1 MSRTKLI
8 KAPRDV
14 KRRNSL
20 IAYTLMLGVWVIN
33 KNWNWKSS
41 FMSIH
46 QTSLALLKSWGK
58 ICMIGILKSL
68 IIIYL
73 GRIKWANAEG
83 EWHSTSNVFLWES
96 GALALLVKLFKHF
109 SMFFIW
115 RHGKRWMAG
124 ICNVGSFGTSVVERC
139 LMFVILERLCLQKSD
154 SYWTEEH
161 SG

>member
-20 IAYTLMLGVWVIN
+20 IAYTLMLGAWVIN
-33 KNWNWKSS
+33 KNWNWRSS

-68 IIIYL
+68 IIISL
-73 GRIKWANAEG
+73 GRIKWANVEG

-96 GALALLVKLFKHF
+96 GAWALLVKLFKHF
-109 SMFFIW
+109 SVFYVW
-115 RHGKRWMAG
+115 RHGKRWMVG
-124 ICNVGSFGTSVVERC
+124 IGNVGSFGSSVVGGC
-139 LMFVILERLCLQKSD
+139 SVFVTLQRLYLQNSD
-154 SYWTEEH
+154 SHWTEEH

>member
-20 IAYTLMLGVWVIN
+20 IAYTLMLGAWVIN
-33 KNWNWKSS
+33 KNWNWRSS

-46 QTSLALLKSWGK
+46 QPSLALLKSWGK

-83 EWHSTSNVFLWES
+83 EWHSTSCFCGNQVP
-96 GALALLVKLFKHF
+96 KHF
-109 SMFFIW
+109 LLSFSSTSLCFTSEDT
-115 RHGKRWMAG
+115 GKDGWLGFAMW
-124 ICNVGSFGTSVVERC
+124 VLSFGTSIVGRC
-139 LMFVILERLCLQKSD
+139 SVFVTLERLCLQKSD
-154 SYWTEEH
+154 S
-161 SG
+161 